1 MLAAKPL
8 KIAAS
13 LAAAI
18 SLYAWTGFYLLP
30 KLGQDKLPAL
40 LTEATGFPV
49 QLNSLSFN
57 PFLLEFGVTDFAITS
72 PDGKPLLA
80 FASLKVNLN
89 GVSSIVKGAAA
100 FDQISLDKPL
110 LNIEHFQNGQF
121 NFSPLLNQPSA
132 SASPASSAEPSP
144 PLHWLISQLTISEGH
159 LSWLESRPHGQE
171 TEILLPVNFSIS
183 DLNSQSGDNSAFDL
197 SFTPSSG
204 GHCHWQ
210 GQLNLIPL
218 GSAGQL
224 DLEDIALTKLW
235 QLFLQEF
242 APLRVND
249 GRLSISTRYQAHQ
262 TDQQWAVQ
270 LTDGSLAI
278 KQLQLNDANTA
289 ESLLNLPNLNLAG
302 ITIDSQQHS
311 VRIGNLSSA
320 DAKLNAWQ
328 TADGLWNFQQLL
340 PASPPASAPAPASS
354 PADDPAQP
362 ATAKP
367 ATTKPTEWQLQL
379 DQLALNHYQLQLKQ
393 ASAPLV
399 NVTELNL
406 NLKQFNNH
414 SPEPIPLELSA
425 ELNHAGQLSTV
436 GQITLNP
443 LTLNVDTSIAD
454 LKLKQF
460 QGELDK
466 LINLELVDG
475 ELNSTGKLAFSLND
489 TAQLTFSG
497 DANIAALITRDKL
510 KNKDFLKWADLK
522 FEQIQ
527 FNLAEQRLAMAK
539 LVFDQPYVRFNIKK
553 DHSTNISDL
562 LISTPTPAPTQA
574 KSTRSNQPGE
584 KTSSPSI
591 QIGKIVLQDGR
602 SDFADYSLLL
612 PFVTEIKSLN
622 GQVEAFSS
630 SQNQP
635 AKLSLQGKV
644 FDLALVDIK
653 GNYQVNNGD
662 SDINLNF
669 THMPLPLITPYMAE
683 FSGYTIEKGQMTLD
697 LQYSIHKGQL
707 QAQNQL
713 FIDQLTLGQ
722 AVENPHA
729 RNLPLH
735 LAIALLQDSN
745 GKINL
750 NFPVSGSLNDP
761 QFSFETIITDAL
773 GNLLNKIA
781 TSPFKALGSLLD
793 QDKDYSAID
802 FPAGSSELSA
812 AQLSKLEQLA
822 QALTAKPGLMLEIK
836 GRSYQALD
844 WPVLRFDSVIEI
856 LKKMKSGEL
865 RDQGQK
871 IRSEYIELSDS
882 EYKRLLAKFFKEV
895 FPTEIEYSFLGSP
908 RVKSQPEADFYA
920 LARQK
925 LEAAMPPDPQRLNGL
940 AIARANAI
948 AKFLIEQAAIHRDR
962 IYILASEISQAEA
975 TVAPS
980 QLSLGVAP

>member
-1 MLAAKPL
+1 MLATKPL

-13 LAAAI
+13 ICAAI

-30 KLGQDKLPAL
+30 NIGQDKLPAL
-40 LTEATGFPV
+40 LTEATGYPV
-49 QLNSLSFN
+49 QLNTLSFN
-57 PFLLEFGVTDFAITS
+57 PFLLELGVTDFAITS

-89 GVSSIVKGAAA
+89 GLSSIVKGAAA
-100 FDQISLDKPL
+100 FDQISLNKPL
-110 LNIEHFQNGQF
+110 LNIEHYQNGQF
-121 NFSPLLNQPSA
+121 NFSPLLNKPSA
-132 SASPASSAEPSP
+132 SASPVNPAEPSP
-144 PLHWLISQLTISEGH
+144 PLHWLISQLSISEGH
-159 LSWLESRPHGQE
+159 LSWLETRPHGQE
-171 TEILLPVNFSIS
+171 TEILLPVNFAIA
-183 DLNSQSGDNSAFDL
+183 DLNSQSGDNSAFEL

-224 DLEDIALTKLW
+224 ELEDIALTKLW
-235 QLFLQEF
+235 QLFLQDF
-242 APLRVND
+242 VPLRVSD
-249 GRLSISTRYQAHQ
+249 GRLSLSAQYQAHQ
-262 TDQQWAVQ
+262 TDQQWSVQ
-270 LTDGSLAI
+270 LTDSSLAI
-278 KQLQLNDANTA
+278 KQLQLNDASTA
-289 ESLLNLPNLNLAG
+289 ESLLNLPSLNLTG
-302 ITIDSQQHS
+302 ISLDSQQHK
-311 VRIGNLSSA
+311 VRIANLSST
-320 DAKLNAWQ
+320 DANLNGWQ
-328 TADGLWNFQQLL
+328 TADGQWNFQQLL
-340 PASPPASAPAPASS
+340 PASPAVPATTPASS
-354 PADDPAQP
+354 PANSPAQP
-362 ATAKP
+362 TSP
-367 ATTKPTEWQLQL
+367 QPVEWQLQL
-379 DQLALNHYQLQLKQ
+379 DQLTLNHYQLQLKQ
-393 ASAPLV
+393 LSAPLV
-399 NVTELNL
+399 NLSEINL
-406 NLKQFNNH
+406 SLKQFSNH
-414 SPEPIPLELSA
+414 SQEAMPLELSA
-425 ELNHAGQLSTV
+425 ELNHAGHLSTV
-436 GQITLNP
+436 GQFKLNP
-443 LTLNVDTSIAD
+443 LTLNLDTSIAD

-460 QGELDK
+460 QGKLDQ

-475 ELNSTGKLAFSLND
+475 ELNSTGKLDFTSND
-489 TAQLTFSG
+489 TTQLTFTG
-497 DANIAALITRDKL
+497 DANIEGLITRDKL

-522 FEQIQ
+522 FAQIQ
-527 FNLAEQRLAMAK
+527 FNLAEQRLSLAQ
-539 LVFDQPYVRFNIKK
+539 LIFDQPYVRFTIKK

-562 LISTPTPAPTQA
+562 LIPTPSPSSTQA
-574 KSTRSNQPGE
+574 KSTSYNKPDE
-584 KTSSPSI
+584 NAVSPSI
-591 QIGKIVLQDGR
+591 QIGKIILNDGR

-622 GQVEAFSS
+622 GQVEEFSS

-635 AKLSLQGKV
+635 AKLNLQGKV
-644 FDLALVDIK
+644 FDLALVDINGK
-653 GNYQVNNGD
+653 YQVNSGD

-735 LAIALLQDSN
+735 LAIALLQDSS

-761 QFSFETIITDAL
+761 HFSFETIITDAL

-781 TSPFKALGSLLD
+781 TSPFKALGALLD

-802 FPAGSSELSA
+802 FPAGSSELSTD
-812 AQLSKLEQLA
+812 QLVKLEQLA

-895 FPTEIEYSFLGSP
+895 FPTDIEYTFLGSP
-908 RVKSQPEADFYA
+908 RVKSQPEADFYS

-948 AKFLIEQAAIHRDR
+948 AKYLIEKTAINRDR

-975 TVAPS
+975 TIAPS